1 MDESGAKIRKEENN
15 MLKQWL
21 ERLDAK
27 GSARYGTVAR
37 RALAL
42 GLTLCMALGVLPVR
56 ALGADDTGEPKSKT
70 PAEGQAWSTVA
81 GNAEKSTDYE
91 IAQDTNITIKT
102 ACGLAWFADQV
113 TEKQNNF
120 IGKTVTLENDIN
132 LGDYPWTPIGN
143 YYSVYAGTFDGNHK
157 KIEGMAVDTQNG
169 TAGLFGN
176 LAQSATVKNL
186 TVSRTVVDTYRGSS
200 RVGSIAG
207 INEGTIS
214 NCTFDGGII
223 QTKGDNQCAGGI
235 AGLNNGTITDCTND
249 GMIEGKGTS
258 EIYVGGIAGSN
269 HGTITN
275 CTNNGD
281 VSGGVTY
288 NTTSVGDLW
297 GSTNWQTYGGYVGG
311 IAGDTQNES
320 VDAQIGN
327 TNNGTVTDLNS
338 SANNVS
344 VLDAEGKL
352 LGGYDTLTA
361 AFAAAPDGGTI
372 RVDNGYADLDWGEI
386 EVADPAR
393 TLTLD
398 LNGKTVS
405 SSINLALSKGDL
417 TITGNGVFSGSI
429 SQYGGKLTIKNG
441 TFGGLLAL
449 GFQMDEFDEP
459 VLSIEDGT
467 FRIGGIV
474 YETNLTD
481 REAAKAALLAT
492 LPEGKTFSAPLETA
506 NSAITGNDGIVV
518 YCSGQSI
525 SVVDAGGTPPVT
537 GTISGTVYATGDH
550 PIKGVTVSLKQGGT
564 CVAETQTGERG
575 AYAFDGVAVG
585 VYNIVV
591 SSFQGAK
598 TVMVMLTDS
607 GSVVKDIFLSGANKE
622 SIVEVA
628 PGLPAVAVGGVDAVA
643 EDAGANVT
651 FAVGKQKMPEER
663 EAIQA
668 IAVGQIVELF
678 LDLSL
683 SKQTEG
689 GEPSAIT
696 DTGENILEVVVPYT
710 FTGRTDV
717 TVYRK
722 HGDEPAGALKALYA
736 APDTPEDG
744 TFWADTQNGYV
755 HIYASKFSTYAV
767 AYTAE
772 PTPSRSGGS
781 STTYY
786 TLTATAGEGG
796 TISPSGKV
804 RVARNDDKTFTIT
817 PNEGFAIADVTV
829 DGKSVGAVTSYT
841 EKKVTKEHT
850 IAASFRAKD
859 EKAAWNP
866 FTDVKEGDWFYESVR
881 YVFEKG
887 LMNGTDSDR
896 FSPEQSAS
904 RAMLVAMLW
913 RLAGQPAVNEA
924 APFTDVTANA
934 YYAEAA
940 VWAAENGIVKGYG
953 DNLFGP
959 NDPVTRE
966 QLAAILYRYAQ
977 VKGQDTAMAGDL
989 SGFADQPS
997 GWASEPV
1004 RWAVGAGLLSGKGGG
1019 VLNPTGN
1026 ATRAETAAMLMR
1038 YLEL

>member
-1 MDESGAKIRKEENN
+1 

-21 ERLDAK
+21 GRLDAK

-81 GNAEKSTDYE
+81 GNAEKGTDYE

-113 TEKQNNF
+113 TEKQNNC
-120 IGKTVTLENDIN
+120 IGKTVTLENDID

-176 LAQSATVKNL
+176 LAQSATVKDL
-186 TVSRTVVDTYRGSS
+186 TVSGTVVDTYRGSS
-200 RVGSIAG
+200 RVGGIAG

-214 NCTFDGGII
+214 KCTFDGGII

-297 GSTNWQTYGGYVGG
+297 GSTNWQTYGGYLGG

-327 TNNGTVTDLNS
+327 TNNGRVTDLNS

-372 RVDNGYADLDWGEI
+372 RVEKDCAEEMQI
-386 EVADPAR
+386 
-393 TLTLD
+393 TLIGAASPSLTID

-405 SSINLALSKGDL
+405 TSGLALGKGGL
-417 TITGNGVFSGSI
+417 TITGNGIFRGMLY
-429 SQYGGKLTIKNG
+429 QMGGKLTIKNG
-441 TFGGLLAL
+441 TFSGLYAH
-449 GFQMDEFDEP
+449 GFQTQAFGELDEP
-459 VLSIEDGT
+459 VLSIEEGT
-467 FRIGGIV
+467 FGSGGIT

-481 REAAKAALLAT
+481 PEAAKQALLAT

-564 CVAETQTGERG
+564 LVAETQTGERG

-628 PGLPAVAVGGVDAVA
+628 PDLPAVVVGGVDAVA
-643 EDAGANVT
+643 EAEGANVT
-651 FAVGKQKMPEER
+651 FDVGKQETLAEQ
-663 EAIQA
+663 EAIKV
-668 IAVGQIVELF
+668 IAVGQTVELF
-678 LDLSL
+678 LDLRL

-689 GEPSAIT
+689 GEASAIT
-696 DTGENILEVVVPYT
+696 DTGENVLEVVVPYT
-710 FTGRTDV
+710 FTGRVDV

-744 TFWADTQNGYV
+744 TFWADTRNGYI

-767 AYTAE
+767 AYTAK

-953 DNLFGP
+953 DNRFGP

>member
-1 MDESGAKIRKEENN
+1 

-21 ERLDAK
+21 GRLDAK

-81 GNAEKSTDYE
+81 GNAEKGTDYE

-113 TEKQNNF
+113 TEKQNNC

-143 YYSVYAGTFDGNHK
+143 YHSVYAGTFDGNHK

-176 LAQSATVKNL
+176 LAQSATVKDL
-186 TVSRTVVDTYRGSS
+186 TVSGTVVDTYRGSS
-200 RVGSIAG
+200 RVGGIAG

-214 NCTFDGGII
+214 KCTFDGGII

-281 VSGGVTY
+281 VSGGVTF

-372 RVDNGYADLDWGEI
+372 RVETDCAEEMQITLIGA
-386 EVADPAR
+386 ASPR
-393 TLTLD
+393 LTLD

-405 SSINLALSKGDL
+405 TSGLALGKGGL
-417 TITGNGVFSGSI
+417 TITGNGIFRGMLY
-429 SQYGGKLTIKNG
+429 QMGGKLTIKNG
-441 TFGGLLAL
+441 TFSGLYAY
-449 GFQMDEFDEP
+449 GFLTQAFGELDEP
-459 VLSIEDGT
+459 VLSIEEGT
-467 FRIGGIV
+467 FGSGGIT

-481 REAAKAALLAT
+481 PEAAKAALLAT
-492 LPEGKTFSAPLETA
+492 LPEGKTFSEELRTT
-506 NSAITGNDGIVV
+506 NSEISGNGGIEV
-518 YCSGQSI
+518 YYYGQSI
-525 SVVDAGGTPPVT
+525 SVVDAGGTQPVT
-537 GTISGTVYATGDH
+537 GTISGTVYYGKLPVWGA
-550 PIKGVTVSLKQGGT
+550 TVSLKQGGT
-564 CVAETQTGERG
+564 CVAETQTGEQG
-575 AYAFDGVAVG
+575 AYNFDGAAVG

-591 SSFQGAK
+591 TGYQGAK
-598 TVMVMLTDS
+598 TVMVTLTGS
-607 GSVVKDIFLSGANKE
+607 GPVVKDILLPGANKE

-628 PGLPAVAVGGVDAVA
+628 PDLPAVVVGGVDAVA
-643 EDAGANVT
+643 EAEGENVT
-651 FAVGKQKMPEER
+651 FDVGKQETLAEQ
-663 EAIQA
+663 EAIKA
-668 IAVGQIVELF
+668 IAVGQTVELF
-678 LDLSL
+678 LDLRV

-689 GEPSAIT
+689 GEASAIT
-696 DTGENILEVVVPYT
+696 DTGENVLEVVVPYT

-829 DGKSVGAVTSYT
+829 DGKSVGAMTSYT

-850 IAASFRAKD
+850 IAASFRAKG

-866 FTDVKEGDWFYESVR
+866 FADVKEGDWFYESVW
-881 YVFEKG
+881 YVYEKG

-896 FSPEQSAS
+896 FSPGQSAS

-977 VKGQDTAMAGDL
+977 VKGQDTALAGDL

>member
-1 MDESGAKIRKEENN
+1 
-15 MLKQWL
+15 MLKHWL
-21 ERLDAK
+21 GRLAAR
-27 GSARYGTVAR
+27 GNARYGTVAR

-56 ALGADDTGEPKSKT
+56 ALGADDTKMPAGMGPQGEN
-70 PAEGQAWSTVA
+70 WSTVA
-81 GNAEKSTDYE
+81 EQAQKGTDYE
-91 IAQDTNITIKT
+91 ISEDTTSINITIKT
-102 ACGLAWFADQV
+102 ACGLAWFAS
-113 TEKQNNF
+113 KINNKSDVDY
-120 IGKTVTLENDIN
+120 GRSKVTLENDID
-132 LGDYPWTPIGN
+132 LYSYPWTPIGKYGTAFN
-143 YYSVYAGTFDGNHK
+143 GTFDGNDK
-157 KIEGMAVDTQNG
+157 KIEGLYSEDSKSV
-169 TAGLFGN
+169 AGLFYQ
-176 LAQSATVKNL
+176 LADSAEVKNL
-186 TVSRTVVDTYRGSS
+186 KLVGSIES
-200 RVGSIAG
+200 TANDYARVGGIAG
-207 INEGTIS
+207 INKGTIS

-223 QTKGDNQCAGGI
+223 QTKGDNQCVGGI
-235 AGLNNGTITDCTND
+235 AGLNNGTITGCTND
-249 GMIEGKGTS
+249 GMIEGKGTT

-297 GSTNWQTYGGYVGG
+297 GSTNWQIYGGYVGG

-320 VDAQIGN
+320 VGAQTGN
-327 TNNGTVTDLNS
+327 TNYGTVTDLNS

-372 RVDNGYADLDWGEI
+372 RVEKDCAEETQITLAGAASLS
-386 EVADPAR
+386 
-393 TLTLD
+393 LTLD

-405 SSINLALSKGDL
+405 TSGLALGKGGL
-417 TITGNGVFSGSI
+417 TITGNGIFRGI
-429 SQYGGKLTIKNG
+429 LYHMGGKLTIKNG
-441 TFGGLLAL
+441 TFSGLYAY
-449 GFQMDEFDEP
+449 GFLTQAFGELDEP

-467 FRIGGIV
+467 FGIGGIV
-474 YETNLTD
+474 YETNLID

-506 NSAITGNDGIVV
+506 NSEITGNDGIVV

-525 SVVDAGGTPPVT
+525 SVVDAGGTQPVT
-537 GTISGTVYATGDH
+537 GTISGTVYYGKL
-550 PIKGVTVSLKQGGT
+550 PVKGATVSLKQGGT
-564 CVAETQTGERG
+564 CVAETQTGEQG
-575 AYAFDGVAVG
+575 AYNFDGAAVG

-598 TVMVMLTDS
+598 TVMVTLTGS
-607 GSVVKDIFLSGANKE
+607 GPVVKDIFLSGANKE

-643 EDAGANVT
+643 ETEGANVT
-651 FAVGKQKMPEER
+651 FDVGKQETPAEQ
-663 EAIQA
+663 EAIKA
-668 IAVGQIVELF
+668 IAVGQTVELF
-678 LDLSL
+678 LDLRL

-696 DTGENILEVVVPYT
+696 DTGANVLEVVVPYT
-710 FTGRTDV
+710 FIGRTDV

-744 TFWADTQNGYV
+744 TFWADTQNGYI

-841 EKKVTKEHT
+841 EKTVTKEHA
-850 IAASFRAKD
+850 IAASFRAED

-866 FTDVKEGDWFYESVR
+866 FADVKVGDWFYESVR
-881 YVFEKG
+881 YVYEKG
-887 LMNGTDSDR
+887 LMSGTDSDR
-896 FSPEQSAS
+896 FSPEQSTS

-913 RLAGQPAVNEA
+913 RLAGQPAGNGA

-940 VWAAENGIVKGYG
+940 VWAAENGIIKGYG
-953 DNLFGP
+953 DNRFGP

-977 VKGQDTAMAGDL
+977 VKRQDTAKAGDL
-989 SGFADQPS
+989 SVFADQPS
-997 GWASEPV
+997 DWAAEPV

-1019 VLNPTGN
+1019 VLDPTGN

-1038 YLEL
+1038 YLER

>member
-1 MDESGAKIRKEENN
+1 
-15 MLKQWL
+15 MLKHWL
-21 ERLDAK
+21 GRLAAR
-27 GSARYGTVAR
+27 GNARYGTKAR
-37 RALAL
+37 RAVAL
-42 GLTLCMALGVLPVR
+42 GLTLCMALGMLPVR
-56 ALGADDTGEPKSKT
+56 ALGADDPEMPTGTWPEFG
-70 PAEGQAWSTVA
+70 AGWDTVA
-81 GNAEKSTDYE
+81 DQAEKGTDYE
-91 IAQDTNITIKT
+91 ISEDTTAIHITIKT
-102 ACGLAWFADQV
+102 ACGLAWFASKINNTSDINY
-113 TEKQNNF
+113 EKSN
-120 IGKTVTLENDIN
+120 VTLANDID
-132 LGDYPWTPIGN
+132 LWSFSWTPIGDSTRAFN
-143 YYSVYAGTFDGNHK
+143 GTFDGNDK
-157 KIEGMAVDTQNG
+157 KIEGLYIEDSKSV
-169 TAGLFGN
+169 AGLFYQ
-176 LAQSATVKNL
+176 LADSAEVKNL
-186 TVSRTVVDTYRGSS
+186 KL
-200 RVGSIAG
+200 VGSIESTANVYARVGGIAG
-207 INEGTIS
+207 TNKGTIS

-223 QTKGDNQCAGGI
+223 QTTGDNQCVGGI
-235 AGLNNGTITDCTND
+235 AGLNDDKGTITGCTNN
-249 GMIEGKGTS
+249 GTIEGKGAT

-281 VSGGVTY
+281 VFGGVTY

-297 GSTNWQTYGGYVGG
+297 GSTQWQTYGGYVGG

-320 VDAQIGN
+320 VDDQTGN
-327 TNNGTVTDLNS
+327 TNNGTVTDLIS

-344 VLDAEGKL
+344 VLDVAGTLRAE
-352 LGGYDTLTA
+352 YDTLTA
-361 AFAAAPDGGTI
+361 AFAAAQDGDTI
-372 RVDNGYADLDWGEI
+372 RVDNDYADLDWGEI

-467 FRIGGIV
+467 FGIGGIV

-564 CVAETQTGERG
+564 LVAETQTGERG
-575 AYAFDGVAVG
+575 AYAFDGVAAG

-591 SSFQGAK
+591 TGYQGAK

-607 GSVVKDIFLSGANKE
+607 GSVVKDIFLSGTNTE

-628 PGLPAVAVGGVDAVA
+628 PDLPAVVVGGVDAVA
-643 EDAGANVT
+643 EADGANVT

-689 GEPSAIT
+689 GEASAIT
-696 DTGENILEVVVPYT
+696 DTGANVLEVVVPYT

-744 TFWADTQNGYV
+744 TFWADTRNGYV

-786 TLTATAGEGG
+786 TLTATAKEGG
-796 TISPSGKV
+796 AISPSGKV

-866 FTDVKEGDWFYESVR
+866 FADVKEGDWFYESVR

-913 RLAGQPAVNEA
+913 RLAGQPTVNEA

-940 VWAAENGIVKGYG
+940 VWAVENGIVKGYG

-1019 VLNPTGN
+1019 VLDPTGN